1 MNNTPLR
8 SFLLPFIY
16 CCVFFAP
23 TTLAQSADGLDAL
36 AKQYESVHTAFVRY
50 LCDFDGALIQSVEGT
65 SNQQGHFQFL
75 RYADI
80 YGDRNE
86 PILQFAAYDGNTL
99 YTQNEPYLY
108 VTTTPPPFEDGIIN
122 ANLLEAPWPI
132 IPAFARRLADADDLE
147 LTESRTGIIA
157 QSNSVGVSI
166 EWRPVDGAL
175 LSITRLH
182 EGKPLIA
189 KMFSGFDSNT
199 PPRPTYI
206 AVVIGEGNSG
216 IDPETYLIET
226 IDFNRADAQQRLAVS
241 VPAGYSRIDP
251 KTRDV
256 FDVDGTFEYNANELD
271 AEMMS
276 ALGYNTP
283 SSLRW
288 IVPGVIG
295 AAGLTFILWFIKHR
309 QSA

>member
-1 MNNTPLR
+1 MHAIL
-8 SFLLPFIY
+8 S
-16 CCVFFAP
+16 CVCVACVTSPAASQP
-23 TTLAQSADGLDAL
+23 TQSAATETLQSL
-36 AKQYESVHTAFVRY
+36 AKHYDPVRTASVRHRS
-50 LCDFDGALIQSVEGT
+50 DSDGALVQSIEGT

-75 RYADI
+75 RYTDI
-80 YGDRNE
+80 YGDRGE

-99 YTQNEPYLY
+99 YTQNTPYLY
-108 VTTTPPPFEDGIIN
+108 LTTSPPSFENGIIN

-132 IPAFARRLADADDLE
+132 IPAFARRLADTDDLE
-147 LTESRTGIIA
+147 LTETRTGKIA
-157 QSNSVGVSI
+157 QSNSVGVRI
-166 EWRPVDGAL
+166 EWRPADGAL

-182 EGKPLIA
+182 EGKPLITQ
-189 KMFSGFDSNT
+189 MFSGFDSNT
-199 PPRPTYI
+199 PPKPTYRT
-206 AVVIGEGNSG
+206 VVIGEDYSDN
-216 IDPETYLIET
+216 DPETYLIET

-241 VPAGYSRIDP
+241 IPAGYSRIDP